1 MSIKLVAF
9 DIDGTLIPRGTTTID
24 DMTKEAIKTLEK
36 KGIKVV
42 ISTGRIVTFM
52 QKDVIETIK
61 SDYCISINGGAITD
75 GEYNIIK
82 TYPMSE
88 DNFFKIIALADK
100 YHFGIGFKYP
110 KEIAAYNEYD
120 LYMSIYD
127 PKGLYTKLISD
138 YSTTRDYHLTHGMPV
153 GCFWIGENDVL
164 AKAADELVT
173 MTCVYSYD
181 KGRECFNSDVSKS
194 EALKWVA
201 DKLGITMDEVMAFGD
216 SDNDIDMLKAAEIG
230 IAMGNANDVTKAIAD
245 YVTDDCDKQGIPK
258 ALEHFGLI

>member
-1 MSIKLVAF
+1 
-9 DIDGTLIPRGTTTID
+9 
-24 DMTKEAIKTLEK
+24 MT
-36 KGIKVV
+36 
-42 ISTGRIVTFM
+42 
-52 QKDVIETIK
+52 
-61 SDYCISINGGAITD
+61 
-75 GEYNIIK
+75 
-82 TYPMSE
+82 
-88 DNFFKIIALADK
+88 
-100 YHFGIGFKYP
+100 
-110 KEIAAYNEYD
+110 
-120 LYMSIYD
+120 
-127 PKGLYTKLISD
+127 
-138 YSTTRDYHLTHGMPV
+138 
-153 GCFWIGENDVL
+153 VL